1 MSGSKFSLNKFKR
14 RIYLSDDRSLTI
26 VDTLKS
32 DGGAASAQWR
42 MITNATVTIDKD
54 KKEFLLTQNTKQLRV
69 WVEYVG
75 LNPEAKSTTITANIN
90 LGENAITPAAT
101 AIIYQISIP
110 QKEVVLK
117 VHLEPKQ

>member
-1 MSGSKFSLNKFKR
+1 MA
-14 RIYLSDDRSLTI
+14 DDT
-26 VDTLKS
+26 
-32 DGGAASAQWR
+32 
-42 MITNATVTIDKD
+42 MDKD
-54 KKEFLLTQNTKQLRV
+54 KKEFLLTQDTKQLRV

-75 LNPEAKSTTITANIN
+75 LNPEAKSTTINANTS

-110 QKEVVLK
+110 KKDVVLK